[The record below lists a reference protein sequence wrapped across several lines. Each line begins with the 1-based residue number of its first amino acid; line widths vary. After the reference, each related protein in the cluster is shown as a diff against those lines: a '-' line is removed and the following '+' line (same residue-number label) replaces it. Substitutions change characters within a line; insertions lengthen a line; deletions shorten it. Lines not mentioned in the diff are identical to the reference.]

1 MERQSLFK
9 NLELEQALQFAGLV
23 GYQPGTVV
31 SRTLAQNK
39 AANVT
44 LFAFAAQEEIS
55 SHTSSGDAL
64 VVALDGEASVTI
76 GGKTQVVKAGDAIVM
91 PAGIPHAVLANTPF
105 KMLLV
110 VMFPLD

>member
-1 MERQSLFK
+1 MEKQSLFK
-9 NLELEQALQFAGLV
+9 NLTFEQALPFAALV
-23 GYQPGTVV
+23 DYQPGTVV

-64 VVALDGEASVTI
+64 VIALDGEASVTI
-76 GGKTQVVKAGDAIVM
+76 GGKTHALSAGEAIVM
-91 PAGIPHAVLANTPF
+91 PAGIPHAVLATAPF

-110 VMFPLD
+110 VMFPVE

>member
-1 MERQSLFK
+1 MEKLQQFK
-9 NLELEQALQFAGLV
+9 NLDLAQTLNFAGLV
-23 GYQPGTVV
+23 NYQPGTVV

-64 VVALDGEASVTI
+64 VVALDGEAAVTI
-76 GGKTQVVKAGDAIVM
+76 GDTTHALKAGESIVM
-91 PAGIPHAVLANTPF
+91 PAGIPHAVLAQTPF

-110 VMFPLD
+110 VMFSLD